1 MHRHH
6 QVHVIGTIRRPAT
19 LALVLTAL
27 LGGCGGSDEVSPG
40 AVVFA
45 YNRSAPLGVQDAGR
59 VNQDYPIAVRDI
71 SFAVPGGRAQA
82 FLAVPPGAEG
92 KPAVV
97 YLHGQGGD
105 RSELLVPAT
114 WLAARGAVTLAL
126 TAPSA
131 TTQRT
136 QASGVDGLREERDL
150 AVADVVAVRRALD
163 VLGAR
168 PDVDA
173 ERLGFVGYSA
183 GARTGAILAGVEPR
197 LDALVLMSAGASPVA
212 AYVDAAPAELKEDVE
227 ATLGEIDPLRYA
239 ALDGDR
245 VVLLQIGRTDEVVP
259 VEALDAIAEATAGAE
274 VRRYDA
280 GHSLNDDAYR
290 EHLEWLAGELGIT
303 GPPVA
308 GAQTGP

>member
-1 MHRHH
+1 MA
-6 QVHVIGTIRRPAT
+6 RRARRGH
-19 LALVLTAL
+19 ARAH
-27 LGGCGGSDEVSPG
+27 GSQS
-40 AVVFA
+40 
-45 YNRSAPLGVQDAGR
+45 
-59 VNQDYPIAVRDI
+59 
-71 SFAVPGGRAQA
+71 
-82 FLAVPPGAEG
+82 
-92 KPAVV
+92 
-97 YLHGQGGD
+97 
-105 RSELLVPAT
+105 
-114 WLAARGAVTLAL
+114 LAA
-126 TAPSA
+126 
-131 TTQRT
+131 QRT
-136 QASGVDGLREERDL
+136 QATGVDGLRGERDL

-163 VLGAR
+163 VLAAR

-197 LDALVLMSAGASPVA
+197 LDALVLMSAGASPVEE
-212 AYVDAAPAELKEDVE
+212 YVEAAPAELKEDVE

-245 VVLLQIGRTDEVVP
+245 AVLLQIGRTDEVVP
-259 VEALDAIAEATAGAE
+259 VEALDAIAEAMAGAE

-290 EHLEWLAGELGIT
+290 EHLEWLAGELEIT